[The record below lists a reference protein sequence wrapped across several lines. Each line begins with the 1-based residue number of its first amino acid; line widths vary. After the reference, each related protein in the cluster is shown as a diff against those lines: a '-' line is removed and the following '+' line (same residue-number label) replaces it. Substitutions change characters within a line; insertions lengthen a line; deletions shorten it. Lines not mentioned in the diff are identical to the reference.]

1 MKSAWIFLCAVCAW
15 YPVHGTYRPSSCT
28 CNGKALYCVRDSLGL
43 LCANCQDNT
52 EGRHCESC
60 KEGYYHQR
68 AGEHCL
74 PCACNSVGSEGP
86 GCDSQ
91 GQCVCKQGVQGTQ
104 CDRCADGS
112 PITASGC
119 KQLQKKSCFC
129 NGHSSECSSAEGY
142 SMYNI
147 VSTFDQG
154 MEGWRVVTA
163 PKVSP
168 SQVQYHWSPAHH
180 SIEVVSTDVLPV
192 YLSAPARYL
201 GNQALSYGQ
210 TLSFVLRLNRGVRYP
225 STSDVVLEGAGLKVA
240 APLGNMRTVI
250 PCGKKITYTFR
261 LDEQP
266 SSRWNPQLSALEFQ
280 TLLSNLTAIKIR
292 VTFGEEGR
300 GHLDDVTLVSARLGP
315 GFPASWVEECRCPA
329 GYEGQ
334 FCERCAA
341 GYKRRFPG
349 QGVRSQ
355 CEPCTC
361 RGGSC
366 DPETGDCY
374 PADETPSGQGCDTGY
389 YSDPEVPGA
398 CKKCPCSIGFVC
410 SLVAGTLNVK
420 CKCPP
425 WTTGSRCQKCSDGF
439 YGDPL
444 GESGVQQP
452 CQRCHCNGH
461 LDLNVIGN
469 CDRLTGECF
478 KCTNH
483 TTGFQC
489 EKCLEGFFHSKAGD
503 ACQACNCNPKGS
515 IASSCNEQGQC
526 KCKEGFDGQKCIKSK
541 CPSCFDPVKNKIGK
555 FVKKLQQVEALFNNV
570 GTDGVDITKAMEK
583 AIRDAEEMVKMV
595 ESEADSVIEAEKGLH
610 AQLLAIGN
618 NQLKGEGTIQDISKI
633 VESVVRQEQRY
644 QREVSDIQKLLSIIR
659 QHLEK
664 AKRDIQSI
672 ELPSGDAVP
681 GTNIVSDL
689 IQKASD
695 LADKHTGEAAV
706 VEKTAKSSL
715 LEAEKALAL
724 MRTVISGENKVTEQL
739 NGLRSQ
745 YEKDIAQVS
754 AMDKQAVRLS
764 KSAETESKVALDM
777 LKQISDLEKNL
788 PKAPKDITSLA
799 GTLDGLKQSFGG
811 NVSGF
816 LELHKQV
823 GNDQKEAV
831 ELMNQLKNGQQVQEN
846 LLGRA
851 NIAKADAD
859 KALKLFNSLGNVD
872 DALEK
877 LKGFEAQIDSSKAL
891 ADEAL
896 SRLPIISGIIGKAVA
911 NNDKT
916 QAILDQMGDYSD
928 VMATLSKINDS
939 LDNVEN
945 LYSSL
950 PPSSNLLKT
959 ATTLKGGLEVLNNQ
973 ADSIRNKLTEEKG
986 NAEREWN
993 LAKEVNWEA
1002 SGAYINA
1009 NNTRDAVGDALKT
1022 VNNLLGLLGTPAAV
1036 DDKKVTDLENAIAT
1050 SRRRVETEL
1059 RPRLK
1064 ELEDKEAEQ
1073 RAAIARMINDI
1084 NTILADID
1092 NLEHIQRT
1100 IPDGCYNSPPI
1111 ERP

>member
-28 CNGKALYCVRDSLGL
+28 CNGKALYCVRDYLGL
-43 LCANCQDNT
+43 RCANCQDNT

-60 KEGYYHQR
+60 KEGFYHQK
-68 AGEHCL
+68 AGENCL
-74 PCACNSVGSEGP
+74 PCDCNPLGSEGR
-86 GCDSQ
+86 GCDDQ
-91 GQCVCKQGVQGTQ
+91 GQCVCKRGVQGTQ

-112 PITASGC
+112 SIKASGC
-119 KQLQKKSCFC
+119 EQLQQKTCFC
-129 NGHSSECSSAEGY
+129 NGHSNECSTAQGY
-142 SMYNI
+142 SVFNI

-163 PKVSP
+163 PSVSP
-168 SQVQYHWSPAHH
+168 SQVQYRWSPAHH
-180 SIEVVSTDVLPV
+180 SVEVVSTDVLPV

-210 TLSFVLRLNRGVRYP
+210 TLSFVLYLHRGVRYP
-225 STSDVVLEGAGLKVA
+225 SASDVVLEGAGLKVA

-250 PCGKKITYTFR
+250 PCGKKITYTFS

-266 SSRWNPQLSALEFQ
+266 SSRWNPQLSAPDFQ

-300 GHLDDVTLVSARLGP
+300 GRLDDVTLVSARLGP

-355 CEPCTC
+355 CEPCHC
-361 RGGSC
+361 QGGSC

-374 PADETPSGQGCDTGY
+374 SADETPNGQACDTGY

-398 CKKCPCSIGFVC
+398 CKKCTCPIGFIC
-410 SLVAGTLNVK
+410 SLTAGTLNVK

-425 WTTGSRCQKCSDGF
+425 GTTGSRCQKCSDGF

-444 GESGVQQP
+444 GESDVQRP

-461 LDLNVIGN
+461 LDLHVAGN

-489 EKCLEGFFHSKAGD
+489 EKCLEGFFHSKAGYG
-503 ACQACNCNPKGS
+503 CQACNCNPKGS

-526 KCKEGFDGQKCIKSK
+526 KCKEGFEGQKCIKSV

-555 FVKKLQQVEALFNNV
+555 FVKKLQQVEDLFNSV
-570 GTDGVDITKAMEK
+570 ETDGADISAMEK

-595 ESEADSVIEAEKGLH
+595 ESEADLLIEAEKSLH
-610 AQLLAIGN
+610 DHLLSISSSH
-618 NQLKGEGTIQDISKI
+618 LKGEGKIQDISKI
-633 VESVVRQEQRY
+633 VKSVVRQEQHY
-644 QREVSDIQKLLSIIR
+644 QREVADIQKLFAVIR

-672 ELPSGDAVP
+672 ELPLGDAVP
-681 GTNIVSDL
+681 GTNIVSHL
-689 IQKASD
+689 VQKASD
-695 LADKHTGEAAV
+695 LAEKHTGEAAS
-706 VEKTAKSSL
+706 VEETAKNSL

-724 MRTVISGENKVTEQL
+724 MRTVISGENKVTEQI

-745 YEKDIAQVS
+745 YEKDISQVK
-754 AMDKQAVRLS
+754 AMDKQADRLI
-764 KSAETESKVALDM
+764 KAAETESTLALDM
-777 LKQISDLEKNL
+777 LKQISDLEENL

-799 GTLDGLKQSFGG
+799 DTLDGLKKSFRG

-816 LELHKQV
+816 LELHKQA
-823 GNDQKEAV
+823 GDDQKEAV
-831 ELMNQLKNGQQVQEN
+831 ELMDQLKTAQRVQDN

-851 NIAKADAD
+851 NVAKADAD
-859 KALKLFNSLGNVD
+859 KALKLFNSLGSVD
-872 DALEK
+872 EALEK

-896 SRLPIISGIIGKAVA
+896 SRLPIISGIIGKAVT

-916 QAILDQMGDYSD
+916 QDILDQMGGYSD
-928 VMATLSKINDS
+928 SLATLNKLNIS
-939 LDNVEN
+939 LDNLEK

-950 PPSSNLLKT
+950 PSSSNLLKT
-959 ATTLKGGLEVLNNQ
+959 ATMLKGDVEGLNNQ
-973 ADSIRNKLTEEKG
+973 VNLTRNKLTEEKA
-986 NAEREWN
+986 NAERERE
-993 LAKEVNWEA
+993 LAEEVNLEA

-1009 NNTRDAVGDALKT
+1009 NNTRDAVGDALKNI
-1022 VNNLLGLLGTPAAV
+1022 NNLLGLLGTPTAI
-1036 DDKKVTDLENAIAT
+1036 DEKKVTDLENAIA
-1050 SRRRVETEL
+1050 SNRRRVETEL
-1059 RPRLK
+1059 RPRLR
-1064 ELEDKEAEQ
+1064 ELEDKEAKQ

-1084 NTILADID
+1084 DTILSDID

-1100 IPDGCYNSPPI
+1100 IPDGCFNSPPI